1 MRRETNED
9 VDLIGGK
16 EEVTAEVED
25 FSDDST
31 LEALVEEH
39 SDVEDSEDLPASID
53 ELEQDDELQEDY
65 VDYETVY
72 EEEFLEVN
80 GYIDANDESDAL
92 RIFASYCAGGIISED
107 EREKLEMY
115 QVNEL
120 FEGYLAP

>member
-39 SDVEDSEDLPASID
+39 SDVEDGEDLPMILE
-53 ELEQDDELQEDY
+53 ELEDAESQEDY
-65 VDYETVY
+65 VDYETIY
-72 EEEFLEVN
+72 GDEFSEVHD
-80 GYIDANDESDAL
+80 YVDANDESDAL
-92 RIFASYCAGGIISED
+92 RLFASYCSGGVLLED
-107 EREKLEMY
+107 EREKLERY
-115 QVNEL
+115 QMNNL
-120 FEGYLAP
+120 FEGYLTP